1 MVKFHSI
8 KRTLWFILGILSVGM
23 AYVGVVVPGIP
34 YSTFVVLAAYCF
46 AKSSPKMHAM
56 ALLSQLFGPFLIGW
70 SEKRIFPQKLKYF
83 MLVTMSSSLVMM
95 WFTTHN
101 INAIIWTGGFMI
113 LVAIW
118 AWRYP
123 RSEEEYTCRITQGKR
138 IGWFK

>member
-46 AKSSPKMHAM
+46 AKSSPKMHSW
-56 ALLSQLFGPFLIGW
+56 LYSHKLFGPFLIGW

-83 MLVTMSSSLVMM
+83 MLVTMSSSLAMM

-101 INAIIWTGGFMI
+101 IKAIIWTGGFMI

-123 RSEEEYTCRITQGKR
+123 RSEEEYTRRITQGKR

>member
-46 AKSSPKMHAM
+46 AKSSPKMHSW
-56 ALLSQLFGPFLIGW
+56 LYSHKLFGPFLIGW

-101 INAIIWTGGFMI
+101 IKAIMWSGGFMI
-113 LVAIW
+113 IVAIW
-118 AWRYP
+118 AWRFP
-123 RSEEEYTCRITQGKR
+123 RSEEEYTRRITQGKR